1 MENNNGFSYSYSA
14 ENQAEIEKIRNK
26 YLPRTEDKLE
36 KLRRLDE
43 SVTSKATVWSLV
55 LGILGTLIMG
65 SGMSMVMTEFGT
77 LVFASP
83 IAAII
88 VGVLLGLV
96 GMVMAIFA
104 YPVYNFVLEKERRK
118 IAPEIIRLAD
128 EIEK

>member
-14 ENQAEIEKIRNK
+14 ENQAEIERIRNK
-26 YLPRTEDKLE
+26 YMPKTEDKLE

-43 SVTSKATVWSLV
+43 SVTSKATAWSLV

-65 SGMSMVMTEFGT
+65 SGMSMVMTDFGT
-77 LVFASP
+77 LLFASP

-88 VGVLLGLV
+88 VGVVLGLV

-104 YPVYNFVLEKERRK
+104 YPVYNFVLEKERRR